1 MHCILTSIS
10 LVCASIE
17 SIGSGP
23 TFVLAS
29 TYLTTFLYLLP
40 CKYLY
45 LVPTWLF
52 LATLAS
58 TRTSCTSCFAW
69 TKTSAPL
76 PCAHARA
83 ATDVSYIL

>member
-45 LVPTWLF
+45 LVPTF